1 MSDSSST
8 MKNPPVDPAA
18 SLKHDYQEFL
28 RKAATL
34 FPKVDQKLLMNM
46 LYYENTYSDWEGN
59 VLLKVVYPAGTDMDR
74 KKEWIF
80 QKYQRMGSIEQ
91 DKTLRFKAIRTYIKD
106 IGELLR
112 EDPEIEF
119 ITGSATLTPSEA
131 YTA

>member
-8 MKNPPVDPAA
+8 MKNRPMDAA
-18 SLKHDYQEFL
+18 AALKQDYQEFL
-28 RKAATL
+28 RKAATM

-59 VLLKVVYPAGTDMDR
+59 VLLKVVYPAGTDMNR

-91 DKTLRFKAIRTYIKD
+91 DKTLRFKAIRVYIND
-106 IGELLR
+106 IDKLLR

>member
-1 MSDSSST
+1 
-8 MKNPPVDPAA
+8 
-18 SLKHDYQEFL
+18 
-28 RKAATL
+28 
-34 FPKVDQKLLMNM
+34 
-46 LYYENTYSDWEGN
+46 
-59 VLLKVVYPAGTDMDR
+59 MDR

-91 DKTLRFKAIRTYIKD
+91 DKTLRFKAIRIYIND